1 MIEIGKIQTL
11 KIAREMPFGVYLSD
25 PADDGTKA
33 PAAAADQKPRGAK
46 RGAAA
51 EEKRRIDTSP
61 VYEVLLP
68 GSQVPEDKKV
78 GDEIEVFVY
87 RDSQDRPVATVNR
100 PLLTLHEVGRLK
112 VLSVTRIGA
121 FLDWGLEKDL
131 LLPYHEQRG
140 GALQPGD
147 EVLCAVYL
155 DKSGRLCATMNV
167 YHYLQNRS
175 PYLPG
180 QTVTGTAYETSGNFG
195 VFVAVDDR
203 YSALI
208 PKQELVAPVR
218 PGEKVT
224 ARVAKVRE
232 DGRLT
237 LSLREK
243 AYLQMDKDA
252 ERLVEIMEANGGKL
266 AFTDKTSPD
275 RIREEVGMSK
285 NEFKRAVGRLLK
297 EGKIDILE
305 DSIVLTEEA

>member
-1 MIEIGKIQTL
+1 
-11 KIAREMPFGVYLSD
+11 
-25 PADDGTKA
+25 
-33 PAAAADQKPRGAK
+33 
-46 RGAAA
+46 
-51 EEKRRIDTSP
+51 
-61 VYEVLLP
+61 
-68 GSQVPEDKKV
+68 
-78 GDEIEVFVY
+78 
-87 RDSQDRPVATVNR
+87 
-100 PLLTLHEVGRLK
+100 
-112 VLSVTRIGA
+112 
-121 FLDWGLEKDL
+121 
-131 LLPYHEQRG
+131 
-140 GALQPGD
+140 
-147 EVLCAVYL
+147 
-155 DKSGRLCATMNV
+155 
-167 YHYLQNRS
+167 S

-224 ARVAKVRE
+224 SRVAKDRD

-266 AFTDKTSPD
+266 AFTDKASPNL
-275 RIREEVGMSK
+275 IREEVGMSK

-297 EGKIDILE
+297 EGKVDILE
-305 DSIVLTEEA
+305 DSIVLREEA